1 MNWIKLFPLTILS
14 SEDFIKKVTGSGKK
28 LCLVK
33 TEGKLFAIQNKCP
46 HAGAQLSNGW
56 CSKGKII
63 CPYHRQEF
71 DLETGRGA
79 DGEHNYVDTYPIEIQ
94 EDGVYIGIEKPWW
107 KFW

>member
-14 SEDFIKKVTGSGKK
+14 SDDFLKQVNVAGKK
-28 LCLVK
+28 LCIVK

-56 CSKGKII
+56 CSKGA
-63 CPYHRQEF
+63 HGQS
-71 DLETGRGA
+71 
-79 DGEHNYVDTYPIEIQ
+79 NYVDTYPIEIQ
-94 EDGVYIGIEKPWW
+94 KDGVYIGIKKSWW

>member
-14 SEDFIKKVTGSGKK
+14 SEDFLKPVTVAGKK

-56 CSKGKII
+56 CTEKKII

-79 DGEHNYVDTYPIEIQ
+79 AGQNNYVDTYPVEIQ
-94 EDGVYIGIEKPWW
+94 EDGVYIGIEKSWW

>member
-14 SEDFIKKVTGSGKK
+14 SEDFIKKVTVSGKK

-56 CSKGKII
+56 CFKGKII

-79 DGEHNYVDTYPIEIQ
+79 DGQNNYVDTYPIEIQ